1 MAENSFEQL
10 CINYA
15 NESLHL
21 YFNKH
26 IFKLEQAEY
35 AKERLEWT
43 QLGWEDNLPGM
54 LIMIL
59 TAGEINIQNI
69 STFSHSSAGEEAARN
84 FSHFGRR
91 VELPSGDRQQLSR
104 KVPLQSRTQRALF
117 ETTHRQVKIKFSL
130 SLKSLIN
137 QSYDFL

>member
-1 MAENSFEQL
+1 MPSQKHCIRVYLIGKFYTTLLIDFCNTNQRILFTRLVLRINSIIHKGGTYDAHRISILDIFGFECMVENSFEQL

-43 QLGWEDNLPGM
+43 QLGWEDNLPGK
-54 LIMIL
+54 
-59 TAGEINIQNI
+59 QNSKTCHKCNYMSI
-69 STFSHSSAGEEAARN
+69 YF
-84 FSHFGRR
+84 
-91 VELPSGDRQQLSR
+91 
-104 KVPLQSRTQRALF
+104 
-117 ETTHRQVKIKFSL
+117 
-130 SLKSLIN
+130 
-137 QSYDFL
+137 

>member
-1 MAENSFEQL
+1 MIIDTKRIFLTFVNIFRLVLRINSIIHKGGTHDAHRISILDIFGFECMVENSFEQL

-43 QLGWEDNLPGM
+43 QLGWEDNLPGKY
-54 LIMIL
+54 
-59 TAGEINIQNI
+59 
-69 STFSHSSAGEEAARN
+69 S
-84 FSHFGRR
+84 
-91 VELPSGDRQQLSR
+91 
-104 KVPLQSRTQRALF
+104 
-117 ETTHRQVKIKFSL
+117 FSL
-130 SLKSLIN
+130 CANFYYAL
-137 QSYDFL
+137 Q

>member
-1 MAENSFEQL
+1 MPSRKHSTRVSLIGKFYTLSLIDLINIKRVLNSFTRLVLRINSIIHKGGTHDAHRISILDIFGFECMVENSFEQL

-43 QLGWEDNLPGM
+43 QLGWEDNLPGTKM
-54 LIMIL
+54 SQIL
-59 TAGEINIQNI
+59 
-69 STFSHSSAGEEAARN
+69 
-84 FSHFGRR
+84 
-91 VELPSGDRQQLSR
+91 
-104 KVPLQSRTQRALF
+104 
-117 ETTHRQVKIKFSL
+117 
-130 SLKSLIN
+130 
-137 QSYDFL
+137 

>member
-1 MAENSFEQL
+1 MLRINSIIHKGGTHDAHRISILDIFGFESMVENSFEQL

-43 QLGWEDNLPGM
+43 QLGWEDNLPGIFNIHSF
-54 LIMIL
+54 LF
-59 TAGEINIQNI
+59 INYDNKLKFLAA
-69 STFSHSSAGEEAARN
+69 FSHSFTG
-84 FSHFGRR
+84 
-91 VELPSGDRQQLSR
+91 
-104 KVPLQSRTQRALF
+104 K
-117 ETTHRQVKIKFSL
+117 ETTWNLPYFG
-130 SLKSLIN
+130 
-137 QSYDFL
+137 

>member
-1 MAENSFEQL
+1 MPSPRHFTRVSLIGKICTLSLIDLVNIKKFFLSQRLVLRINSIIHKGGTHDAHRISILDIFGFECMAENSFEQL

-43 QLGWEDNLPGM
+43 QLGWEDNLPG
-54 LIMIL
+54 IRKCPDSFI
-59 TAGEINIQNI
+59 I
-69 STFSHSSAGEEAARN
+69 TF
-84 FSHFGRR
+84 
-91 VELPSGDRQQLSR
+91 
-104 KVPLQSRTQRALF
+104 
-117 ETTHRQVKIKFSL
+117 
-130 SLKSLIN
+130 
-137 QSYDFL
+137 

>member
-1 MAENSFEQL
+1 MPLQRHFIRVSLIGKICTLSLIDLINIKKFFSFKKRLVLRINSIIHKGGTHDAHRISILDIFGFESMVENSFEQL

-43 QLGWEDNLPGM
+43 QLGWEDNLPGKNV
-54 LIMIL
+54 
-59 TAGEINIQNI
+59 TNIFFI
-69 STFSHSSAGEEAARN
+69 A
-84 FSHFGRR
+84 
-91 VELPSGDRQQLSR
+91 
-104 KVPLQSRTQRALF
+104 
-117 ETTHRQVKIKFSL
+117 I
-130 SLKSLIN
+130 
-137 QSYDFL
+137 